1 MMLIKKSFFYD
12 VEKFPHCTE
21 VRFASFLSSGFT
33 TMVVIN
39 PPEKKLAKRTSVHWS
54 RGCHML
60 ILLRNWD
67 YLHMSFTQQRYVKKN
82 KGRHGTFASISP
94 NYFSYLQVVNAVWD

>member
-21 VRFASFLSSGFT
+21 VRFAIFLSSGYI

-39 PPEKKLAKRTSVHWS
+39 PPEKKLAKRRTSVHWS
-54 RGCHML
+54 RRCHML

-67 YLHMSFTQQRYVKKN
+67 YKGRH

-94 NYFSYLQVVNAVWD
+94 NYFVNAVCA